1 MSETF
6 IEKNVPYAEEA
17 EAGIISAIFK
27 DREVIQDVV
36 QMISE
41 SDFYKLENATL
52 YKAMLEL
59 DENGQSIDLVTM
71 TDKLRKENLLEKAGG
86 VLYLGQIAAAPST
99 VYNIKQYAKIVQE
112 KSTMRQL
119 IKITDRIR
127 NRCYEDAEPIESIL
141 DDSER
146 LVLDISKGRQRNDVS
161 RVDEIVARNLEMI
174 EEASKHADDIT
185 GVPSGFIDLVL
196 DISKGRQ
203 RNDVSRVDEIVARN
217 LEMIEEASKHA
228 DDITG
233 VPSGF
238 IDLDHMTNGWQ
249 KSDLIILAAR
259 PAMGKTALCLNMAAN
274 AAVDYNQPVAIFSL
288 EMSKEQLVQRMLAAA
303 ARIDQK
309 RLRTGQLNAD
319 EWGAF
324 LQKIGPLSSAP
335 IYIDDTPAITIR
347 ELRAKARRLQS
358 REGNLGM
365 ILLDYL
371 QLMGGSGN
379 SENRQQEVSEISRS
393 LKALARELQVPI
405 IALSQLSRTVEQ
417 TKDKK
422 PQLSHLR
429 ESGSLEQDA
438 DIVLFIH
445 REEYYNENTDR
456 RGIADIIIA
465 KHRNGPTGT
474 VELAFQNELTRFDN
488 LVRDGSYP
496 Y

>member
-1 MSETF
+1 MSETYM
-6 IEKNVPYAEEA
+6 EQSVPFAEEA
-17 EAGIISAIFK
+17 EAGIISAMFK
-27 DREVIQDVV
+27 DREVIQDIV
-36 QMISE
+36 QLVRDT
-41 SDFYKLENATL
+41 DFYKPENAIL
-52 YKAMLEL
+52 FKAILEI
-59 DENGQSIDLVTM
+59 DESGQSVDLVTM
-71 TDKLRKENLLEKAGG
+71 TNKLRKENLLEKAGG
-86 VLYLGQIAAAPST
+86 VFYLGQIAAAPST
-99 VYNIKQYAKIVQE
+99 VYNVKQYAKIVQE

-119 IKITDRIR
+119 IRISEGIR
-127 NRCYEDAEPIESIL
+127 NRCFDDAEPVERIL
-141 DDSER
+141 DDAER
-146 LVLDISKGRQRNDVS
+146 LVLDISKQRQRNDVT
-161 RVDEIVARNLEMI
+161 RVDEIVPTNLEKI
-174 EEASKHADDIT
+174 EEAARQEDEIT
-185 GVPSGFIDLVL
+185 GI
-196 DISKGRQ
+196 
-203 RNDVSRVDEIVARN
+203 
-217 LEMIEEASKHA
+217 
-228 DDITG
+228 
-233 VPSGF
+233 PSGF

-249 KSDLIILAAR
+249 RSDMIILAAR

-274 AAVDYNQPVAIFSL
+274 AAIDYHYPVAIFSL
-288 EMSKEQLVQRMLAAA
+288 EMSKEQLVMRMLAAA

-324 LQKIGPLSSAP
+324 MQKIGPLTSAP

-358 REGNLGM
+358 REGYLGL
-365 ILLDYL
+365 ILVDYL

-393 LKALARELQVPI
+393 LKALARELNVPI

-417 TKDKK
+417 TKDKR

-445 REEYYNENTDR
+445 REEYYNEDTDR
-456 RGIADIIIA
+456 RGIADVIIA

-488 LVRDGSYP
+488 LVHDGGYG

>member
-1 MSETF
+1 MSENYM
-6 IEKNVPYAEEA
+6 EQSVPFAEEA
-17 EAGIISAIFK
+17 EAGIISAMFK
-27 DREVIQDVV
+27 DREVIQDIV
-36 QMISE
+36 QLVRDT
-41 SDFYKLENATL
+41 DFYKPENAIL
-52 YKAMLEL
+52 FKAILEI
-59 DENGQSIDLVTM
+59 DESGQSVDLVTM
-71 TDKLRKENLLEKAGG
+71 TNKLRKENLLEKAGG
-86 VLYLGQIAAAPST
+86 VFYLGQIAAAPST
-99 VYNIKQYAKIVQE
+99 VYNVKQYAKIVQE

-119 IKITDRIR
+119 IRISDGIR
-127 NRCYEDAEPIESIL
+127 NRCFDDAEPVESIL
-141 DDSER
+141 DDAER
-146 LVLDISKGRQRNDVS
+146 LVLDISKQRQRNDVT
-161 RVDEIVARNLEMI
+161 RVDEIVPTNLEKI
-174 EEASKHADDIT
+174 EEAAKEEDEIT
-185 GVPSGFIDLVL
+185 GI
-196 DISKGRQ
+196 
-203 RNDVSRVDEIVARN
+203 
-217 LEMIEEASKHA
+217 
-228 DDITG
+228 
-233 VPSGF
+233 PSGF

-249 KSDLIILAAR
+249 RSDLIILAAR

-274 AAVDYNQPVAIFSL
+274 AAIDYHYPVAIFSL
-288 EMSKEQLVQRMLAAA
+288 EMSKEQLVMRMLAAA

-309 RLRTGQLNAD
+309 RLRTGQLNPD

-324 LQKIGPLSSAP
+324 LQKIGPLTSAP

-358 REGNLGM
+358 REGDLGL
-365 ILLDYL
+365 ILVDYL

-393 LKALARELQVPI
+393 LKALARELNVPI

-417 TKDKK
+417 TKDKR

-445 REEYYNENTDR
+445 REEYYNEDTDR
-456 RGIADIIIA
+456 RGIADVIIA

-488 LVRDGSYP
+488 LIHEGEYG

>member
-1 MSETF
+1 MSENF
-6 IEKNVPYAEEA
+6 MEQSMPFAEEA
-17 EAGIISAIFK
+17 EAGIISAMFK
-27 DREVIQDVV
+27 DREVIQDIV
-36 QMISE
+36 QLVRDT
-41 SDFYKLENATL
+41 DFYKPENAIL
-52 YKAMLEL
+52 VKAILEI
-59 DENGQSIDLVTM
+59 DESGQSVDLVTM
-71 TDKLRKENLLEKAGG
+71 TNKLRKENLLEKAGG
-86 VLYLGQIAAAPST
+86 VFYLGQIAAAPST
-99 VYNIKQYAKIVQE
+99 VYNVKQYAKIVQE

-119 IKITDRIR
+119 IRISDGIR
-127 NRCYEDAEPIESIL
+127 NRCFDDAEPVESIL
-141 DDSER
+141 DDAER
-146 LVLDISKGRQRNDVS
+146 LVLDISKQRQRNDVT
-161 RVDEIVARNLEMI
+161 RVDEIVPTNLEKI
-174 EEASKHADDIT
+174 EEAAKQEDEIT
-185 GVPSGFIDLVL
+185 GI
-196 DISKGRQ
+196 
-203 RNDVSRVDEIVARN
+203 
-217 LEMIEEASKHA
+217 
-228 DDITG
+228 
-233 VPSGF
+233 PSGF

-249 KSDLIILAAR
+249 RSDLIILAAR

-274 AAVDYNQPVAIFSL
+274 AAIDYHYPVAIFSL
-288 EMSKEQLVQRMLAAA
+288 EMSKEQLVMRMLAAA

-309 RLRTGQLNAD
+309 RLRTGQLNPD

-324 LQKIGPLSSAP
+324 LQKIGPLTSAP

-358 REGNLGM
+358 REGDLGL
-365 ILLDYL
+365 ILVDYL

-393 LKALARELQVPI
+393 LKALARELNVPI

-417 TKDKK
+417 TKDKR

-445 REEYYNENTDR
+445 REEYYNEDTDR
-456 RGIADIIIA
+456 RGIADVIIA

-488 LVRDGSYP
+488 LIHEGEYG

>member
-1 MSETF
+1 MSENF
-6 IEKNVPYAEEA
+6 MEQSVPFAEEA
-17 EAGIISAIFK
+17 EAGIISAMFK
-27 DREVIQDVV
+27 DREVIQDIV
-36 QMISE
+36 QLVRDT
-41 SDFYKLENATL
+41 DFYKPENAIL
-52 YKAMLEL
+52 FKAILEI
-59 DENGQSIDLVTM
+59 DESGQSVDLVTM
-71 TDKLRKENLLEKAGG
+71 TNKLRKENLLEIAGG
-86 VLYLGQIAAAPST
+86 VFYLGQIAAAPST
-99 VYNIKQYAKIVQE
+99 VYNVKQYAKIVQE

-119 IKITDRIR
+119 IRISDGIR
-127 NRCYEDAEPIESIL
+127 NRCFDDAEPVESIL
-141 DDSER
+141 DDAER
-146 LVLDISKGRQRNDVS
+146 LVLDISKQRQRNDVT
-161 RVDEIVARNLEMI
+161 RVDEIVPTNLEKI
-174 EEASKHADDIT
+174 EEAAKQEDEIT
-185 GVPSGFIDLVL
+185 GI
-196 DISKGRQ
+196 
-203 RNDVSRVDEIVARN
+203 
-217 LEMIEEASKHA
+217 
-228 DDITG
+228 
-233 VPSGF
+233 PSGF

-249 KSDLIILAAR
+249 RSDLIILAAR

-274 AAVDYNQPVAIFSL
+274 AAIDYHYPVAIFSL
-288 EMSKEQLVQRMLAAA
+288 EMSKEQLVMRMLAAA

-309 RLRTGQLNAD
+309 RLRTGQLNPD

-324 LQKIGPLSSAP
+324 LQKIGPLTSAP

-358 REGNLGM
+358 REGDLGL
-365 ILLDYL
+365 ILVDYL

-393 LKALARELQVPI
+393 LKALARELNVPI

-417 TKDKK
+417 TKDKR

-445 REEYYNENTDR
+445 REEYYNEDTDR
-456 RGIADIIIA
+456 RGIADVIIA

-488 LVRDGSYP
+488 LIHEGEYG

>member
-1 MSETF
+1 MSENYM
-6 IEKNVPYAEEA
+6 EQSVPFAEEA
-17 EAGIISAIFK
+17 EAGIISAMFK
-27 DREVIQDVV
+27 DREVIQDIV
-36 QMISE
+36 QLVRDT
-41 SDFYKLENATL
+41 DFYKPENAIL
-52 YKAMLEL
+52 FKALLEI
-59 DENGQSIDLVTM
+59 DESGQSVDLVTM
-71 TDKLRKENLLEKAGG
+71 TNKLRKENLLEKAGG
-86 VLYLGQIAAAPST
+86 VFYLGQIAAAPST
-99 VYNIKQYAKIVQE
+99 VYNVKQYAKIVQE

-119 IKITDRIR
+119 IRISDGIR
-127 NRCYEDAEPIESIL
+127 NRCFDDAEPVESIL
-141 DDSER
+141 DDAER
-146 LVLDISKGRQRNDVS
+146 LVLDISKQRQRNDVT
-161 RVDEIVARNLEMI
+161 RVDEIVPTNLEKI
-174 EEASKHADDIT
+174 EEAAKQEDEIT
-185 GVPSGFIDLVL
+185 GI
-196 DISKGRQ
+196 
-203 RNDVSRVDEIVARN
+203 
-217 LEMIEEASKHA
+217 
-228 DDITG
+228 
-233 VPSGF
+233 PSGF

-249 KSDLIILAAR
+249 RSDLIILAAR

-274 AAVDYNQPVAIFSL
+274 AAIDYHYPVAIFSL
-288 EMSKEQLVQRMLAAA
+288 EMSKEQLVMRMLAAA

-309 RLRTGQLNAD
+309 RLRTGQLNPD

-324 LQKIGPLSSAP
+324 LQKIGPLTSAP

-358 REGNLGM
+358 REGDLGL
-365 ILLDYL
+365 ILVDYL

-393 LKALARELQVPI
+393 LKALARELNVPI

-417 TKDKK
+417 TKDKR

-445 REEYYNENTDR
+445 REEYYNEDTDR
-456 RGIADIIIA
+456 RGIADVIIA

-488 LVRDGSYP
+488 LIHEGEYG

>member
-1 MSETF
+1 MSENF
-6 IEKNVPYAEEA
+6 MEQSVPFAEEA
-17 EAGIISAIFK
+17 EAGIISAMFK
-27 DREVIQDVV
+27 DREVIQDIV
-36 QMISE
+36 QLVRDT
-41 SDFYKLENATL
+41 DFYKPENAIL
-52 YKAMLEL
+52 FKAILEI
-59 DENGQSIDLVTM
+59 DESGQSVDLVTM
-71 TDKLRKENLLEKAGG
+71 TNKLRKENLLEKAGG
-86 VLYLGQIAAAPST
+86 VFYLGQIAAAPST
-99 VYNIKQYAKIVQE
+99 VYNVKQYAKIVQE

-119 IKITDRIR
+119 IRISDGIR
-127 NRCYEDAEPIESIL
+127 NRCFDDAEPVESIL
-141 DDSER
+141 DDAER
-146 LVLDISKGRQRNDVS
+146 LVLDISKQRQRNDVT
-161 RVDEIVARNLEMI
+161 RVDEIVPTNLEKI
-174 EEASKHADDIT
+174 EEAAKQEDEIT
-185 GVPSGFIDLVL
+185 GI
-196 DISKGRQ
+196 
-203 RNDVSRVDEIVARN
+203 
-217 LEMIEEASKHA
+217 
-228 DDITG
+228 
-233 VPSGF
+233 PSGF

-249 KSDLIILAAR
+249 RSDLIILAAR

-274 AAVDYNQPVAIFSL
+274 AAIDYHYPVAIFSL
-288 EMSKEQLVQRMLAAA
+288 EMSKEQLVMHMLAAA

-309 RLRTGQLNAD
+309 RLRTGQLNPD

-324 LQKIGPLSSAP
+324 LQKIGPLTSAP

-358 REGNLGM
+358 REGDLGL
-365 ILLDYL
+365 ILVDYL

-393 LKALARELQVPI
+393 LKALARELNVPI

-417 TKDKK
+417 TKDKR

-445 REEYYNENTDR
+445 REEYYNEDTDR
-456 RGIADIIIA
+456 RGIADVIIA

-488 LVRDGSYP
+488 LIHEGEYG

>member
-1 MSETF
+1 MSENYM
-6 IEKNVPYAEEA
+6 EQSVPFAEEA
-17 EAGIISAIFK
+17 EAGIISAMFK
-27 DREVIQDVV
+27 DREVIQDIV
-36 QMISE
+36 QLVRDT
-41 SDFYKLENATL
+41 DFYKPENAIL
-52 YKAMLEL
+52 FKAILEI
-59 DENGQSIDLVTM
+59 DESGQSVDLVTM
-71 TDKLRKENLLEKAGG
+71 TNKLRKENLLEKAGG
-86 VLYLGQIAAAPST
+86 VFYLGQIAAAPST
-99 VYNIKQYAKIVQE
+99 VYNVKQYAKIVQE

-119 IKITDRIR
+119 IRISDGIR
-127 NRCYEDAEPIESIL
+127 NRCFDDAEPVESIL
-141 DDSER
+141 DDAER
-146 LVLDISKGRQRNDVS
+146 LVLDISKQRQRNDVT
-161 RVDEIVARNLEMI
+161 RVDEIVPTNLEKI
-174 EEASKHADDIT
+174 EEAAKQEDEIT
-185 GVPSGFIDLVL
+185 GI
-196 DISKGRQ
+196 
-203 RNDVSRVDEIVARN
+203 
-217 LEMIEEASKHA
+217 
-228 DDITG
+228 
-233 VPSGF
+233 PSGF

-249 KSDLIILAAR
+249 RSDLIILAAR

-274 AAVDYNQPVAIFSL
+274 AAIDYHYPVAIFSL
-288 EMSKEQLVQRMLAAA
+288 EMSKEQLVMRMLAAA

-309 RLRTGQLNAD
+309 RLRTGQLNPD

-324 LQKIGPLSSAP
+324 LQKIGPLTSAP

-358 REGNLGM
+358 REGDLGL
-365 ILLDYL
+365 ILVDYL

-393 LKALARELQVPI
+393 LKALARELNVPI

-417 TKDKK
+417 TKDKR

-445 REEYYNENTDR
+445 REEYYNEDTDR
-456 RGIADIIIA
+456 RGIADVIIA

-488 LVRDGSYP
+488 LIQEGEYG

>member
-1 MSETF
+1 MSENYM
-6 IEKNVPYAEEA
+6 EQSVPFAEEA
-17 EAGIISAIFK
+17 EAGIISAMFK
-27 DREVIQDVV
+27 DREVIQDIV
-36 QMISE
+36 QLVRDT
-41 SDFYKLENATL
+41 DFYKPENAIL
-52 YKAMLEL
+52 FKAILEI
-59 DENGQSIDLVTM
+59 DESGQSVDLVTM
-71 TDKLRKENLLEKAGG
+71 TNKLRKENLLEKAGG
-86 VLYLGQIAAAPST
+86 VFYLGQIAAAPST
-99 VYNIKQYAKIVQE
+99 VYNVKQYAKIVQE

-119 IKITDRIR
+119 IRISDGIR
-127 NRCYEDAEPIESIL
+127 NRCFDDAEPVESIL
-141 DDSER
+141 DDAER
-146 LVLDISKGRQRNDVS
+146 LVLDISKQRQRNDVT
-161 RVDEIVARNLEMI
+161 RVDEIVPTNLEKI
-174 EEASKHADDIT
+174 EEAAKQEDEIT
-185 GVPSGFIDLVL
+185 GI
-196 DISKGRQ
+196 
-203 RNDVSRVDEIVARN
+203 
-217 LEMIEEASKHA
+217 
-228 DDITG
+228 
-233 VPSGF
+233 PSGF

-249 KSDLIILAAR
+249 RSDLIILAAR

-274 AAVDYNQPVAIFSL
+274 AAIDYHYPVAIFSL
-288 EMSKEQLVQRMLAAA
+288 EMSKEQLVMRMLAAA

-309 RLRTGQLNAD
+309 RLRTGQLNPD

-324 LQKIGPLSSAP
+324 LQKIGPLTSAP

-358 REGNLGM
+358 REGDLGL
-365 ILLDYL
+365 ILVDYL

-393 LKALARELQVPI
+393 LKALARELNVPI

-417 TKDKK
+417 TKDKR

-445 REEYYNENTDR
+445 REEYYNEDTDR
-456 RGIADIIIA
+456 RGIADVIIA

-488 LVRDGSYP
+488 LIHGGEYG

>member
-1 MSETF
+1 MSENYM
-6 IEKNVPYAEEA
+6 EQSVPFAEEA
-17 EAGIISAIFK
+17 EAGIISAMFK
-27 DREVIQDVV
+27 DREVIQDIV
-36 QMISE
+36 QLVRDT
-41 SDFYKLENATL
+41 DFYKPENAIL
-52 YKAMLEL
+52 FKAILEI
-59 DENGQSIDLVTM
+59 DESGQSVDLVTM
-71 TDKLRKENLLEKAGG
+71 TNKLRKENLLEKAGG
-86 VLYLGQIAAAPST
+86 VFYLGQIAAAPST
-99 VYNIKQYAKIVQE
+99 VYNVKQYAKIVQE

-119 IKITDRIR
+119 IRISDGIR
-127 NRCYEDAEPIESIL
+127 NRCFDDAEPVESIL
-141 DDSER
+141 DDAER
-146 LVLDISKGRQRNDVS
+146 LVLDISKQRQRNDVT
-161 RVDEIVARNLEMI
+161 RVDEIVPTNLEKI
-174 EEASKHADDIT
+174 EEAAKQEDEIT
-185 GVPSGFIDLVL
+185 GI
-196 DISKGRQ
+196 
-203 RNDVSRVDEIVARN
+203 
-217 LEMIEEASKHA
+217 
-228 DDITG
+228 
-233 VPSGF
+233 PSGF

-249 KSDLIILAAR
+249 RSDLIILAAR

-274 AAVDYNQPVAIFSL
+274 AAIDYHYPVAIFSL
-288 EMSKEQLVQRMLAAA
+288 EMSKEQLVMRMLAAA

-309 RLRTGQLNAD
+309 RLRTGQLNPD

-324 LQKIGPLSSAP
+324 MQKIGPLTSAP

-358 REGNLGM
+358 REGDLGL
-365 ILLDYL
+365 ILVDYL

-393 LKALARELQVPI
+393 LKALARELNVPI

-417 TKDKK
+417 TKDKR

-445 REEYYNENTDR
+445 REEYYNEDTDR
-456 RGIADIIIA
+456 RGIADVIIA

-488 LVRDGSYP
+488 LIREGGYG

>member
-1 MSETF
+1 MSENYM
-6 IEKNVPYAEEA
+6 EQSVPFAEEA
-17 EAGIISAIFK
+17 EAGIISAMFK
-27 DREVIQDVV
+27 DREVIQDIV
-36 QMISE
+36 QLVRDT
-41 SDFYKLENATL
+41 DFYKPENAIL
-52 YKAMLEL
+52 FKVILEI
-59 DENGQSIDLVTM
+59 DESGQSVDLVTM
-71 TDKLRKENLLEKAGG
+71 TNKLRKENLLEKAGG
-86 VLYLGQIAAAPST
+86 VFYLGQIAAAPST
-99 VYNIKQYAKIVQE
+99 VYNVKQYAKIVQE

-119 IKITDRIR
+119 IRISDSIR
-127 NRCYEDAEPIESIL
+127 NRCFDDAEPVESIL
-141 DDSER
+141 DDAER
-146 LVLDISKGRQRNDVS
+146 LVLDISKQRQRNDVT
-161 RVDEIVARNLEMI
+161 RVDEIVPTNLEKI
-174 EEASKHADDIT
+174 EEAAKQEDEIT
-185 GVPSGFIDLVL
+185 GI
-196 DISKGRQ
+196 
-203 RNDVSRVDEIVARN
+203 
-217 LEMIEEASKHA
+217 
-228 DDITG
+228 
-233 VPSGF
+233 PSGF

-249 KSDLIILAAR
+249 RSDLIILAAR

-274 AAVDYNQPVAIFSL
+274 AAIDYHYPVAIFSL
-288 EMSKEQLVQRMLAAA
+288 EMSKEQLVMRMLAAA

-309 RLRTGQLNAD
+309 RLRTGQLNPD

-324 LQKIGPLSSAP
+324 LQKIGPLTSAP

-358 REGNLGM
+358 REGDLGL
-365 ILLDYL
+365 ILVDYL

-393 LKALARELQVPI
+393 LKALARELNVPI

-417 TKDKK
+417 TKDKR

-445 REEYYNENTDR
+445 REEYYNEDTDR
-456 RGIADIIIA
+456 RGIADVIIA

-488 LVRDGSYP
+488 LIHEGEYG

>member
-1 MSETF
+1 MSENYM
-6 IEKNVPYAEEA
+6 EQSVPFAEEA
-17 EAGIISAIFK
+17 EAGIISAMFK
-27 DREVIQDVV
+27 DREVIQDIV
-36 QMISE
+36 QLVRDT
-41 SDFYKLENATL
+41 DFYKPENAIL
-52 YKAMLEL
+52 FKAILEI
-59 DENGQSIDLVTM
+59 DESGQSVDLVTM
-71 TDKLRKENLLEKAGG
+71 TNKLRKENLLEKAGG
-86 VLYLGQIAAAPST
+86 VFYLGQIAAAPST
-99 VYNIKQYAKIVQE
+99 VYNVKQYAKIVQE

-119 IKITDRIR
+119 IRISDGIR
-127 NRCYEDAEPIESIL
+127 NRCFDDGEPVESIL
-141 DDSER
+141 DDAER
-146 LVLDISKGRQRNDVS
+146 LVLDISKQRQRNDVT
-161 RVDEIVARNLEMI
+161 RVDEIVPTNLEKI
-174 EEASKHADDIT
+174 EEAAKQEDEIT
-185 GVPSGFIDLVL
+185 GI
-196 DISKGRQ
+196 
-203 RNDVSRVDEIVARN
+203 
-217 LEMIEEASKHA
+217 
-228 DDITG
+228 
-233 VPSGF
+233 PSGF

-249 KSDLIILAAR
+249 RSDLIILAAR

-274 AAVDYNQPVAIFSL
+274 AAIDYHYPVAIFSL
-288 EMSKEQLVQRMLAAA
+288 EMSKEQLVMRMLAAA

-309 RLRTGQLNAD
+309 RLRTGQLNPD

-324 LQKIGPLSSAP
+324 LQKIGPLTSAP

-358 REGNLGM
+358 REGDLGL
-365 ILLDYL
+365 ILVDYL

-393 LKALARELQVPI
+393 LKALARELNVPI

-417 TKDKK
+417 TKDKR

-445 REEYYNENTDR
+445 REEYYNEDTDR
-456 RGIADIIIA
+456 RGIADVIIA

-488 LVRDGSYP
+488 LIHEGEYG

>member
-1 MSETF
+1 MSENYMEQSAPF
-6 IEKNVPYAEEA
+6 AEEA
-17 EAGIISAIFK
+17 EAGIISAMFK
-27 DREVIQDVV
+27 DREVIQDIV
-36 QMISE
+36 QLVRDT
-41 SDFYKLENATL
+41 DFYKPENAIL
-52 YKAMLEL
+52 FKAILEI
-59 DENGQSIDLVTM
+59 DESGQSVDLVTM
-71 TDKLRKENLLEKAGG
+71 TNKLRKENLLEKAGG
-86 VLYLGQIAAAPST
+86 VFYLGQIAAAPST
-99 VYNIKQYAKIVQE
+99 VYNVKQYAKIVQE

-119 IKITDRIR
+119 IRISDGIR
-127 NRCYEDAEPIESIL
+127 NRCFDDAEPVESIL
-141 DDSER
+141 DDAER
-146 LVLDISKGRQRNDVS
+146 LVLDISKQRQRNDVT
-161 RVDEIVARNLEMI
+161 RVDEIVPTNLEKI
-174 EEASKHADDIT
+174 EEAAKQEDEIT
-185 GVPSGFIDLVL
+185 GI
-196 DISKGRQ
+196 
-203 RNDVSRVDEIVARN
+203 
-217 LEMIEEASKHA
+217 
-228 DDITG
+228 
-233 VPSGF
+233 PSGF

-249 KSDLIILAAR
+249 RSDLIILAAR

-274 AAVDYNQPVAIFSL
+274 AAIDYHYPVAIFSL
-288 EMSKEQLVQRMLAAA
+288 EMSKEQLVMRMLAAA

-309 RLRTGQLNAD
+309 RLRTGQLNPD

-324 LQKIGPLSSAP
+324 LQKIGPLTSAP

-358 REGNLGM
+358 REGDLGL
-365 ILLDYL
+365 ILVDYL

-393 LKALARELQVPI
+393 LKALARELNVPI

-417 TKDKK
+417 TKDKR

-445 REEYYNENTDR
+445 REEYYNEDTDR
-456 RGIADIIIA
+456 RGIADVIIA

-488 LVRDGSYP
+488 LIHEGEYG

>member
-1 MSETF
+1 MSENF
-6 IEKNVPYAEEA
+6 MEQSVPFAEEA
-17 EAGIISAIFK
+17 EAGIISAMFK
-27 DREVIQDVV
+27 DREVIQDIV
-36 QMISE
+36 QLVRDT
-41 SDFYKLENATL
+41 DFYKPENAIL
-52 YKAMLEL
+52 FKAILEI
-59 DENGQSIDLVTM
+59 DESGQSVDLVTM
-71 TDKLRKENLLEKAGG
+71 TNKLRKENLLEKAGG
-86 VLYLGQIAAAPST
+86 VFYLGQIAAAPST
-99 VYNIKQYAKIVQE
+99 VYNVKQYAKIVQE

-119 IKITDRIR
+119 IRISDGIR
-127 NRCYEDAEPIESIL
+127 NRCFDDAEPVESIL
-141 DDSER
+141 DDAER
-146 LVLDISKGRQRNDVS
+146 LVLDISKQRQRNDVT
-161 RVDEIVARNLEMI
+161 RVDEIVPTNLERI
-174 EEASKHADDIT
+174 EEAAKQEDEIT
-185 GVPSGFIDLVL
+185 GI
-196 DISKGRQ
+196 
-203 RNDVSRVDEIVARN
+203 
-217 LEMIEEASKHA
+217 
-228 DDITG
+228 
-233 VPSGF
+233 PSGF

-249 KSDLIILAAR
+249 RSDLIILAAR

-274 AAVDYNQPVAIFSL
+274 AAIDYHYPVAIFSL
-288 EMSKEQLVQRMLAAA
+288 EMSKEQLVMRMLAAA

-309 RLRTGQLNAD
+309 RLRTGQLNPD

-324 LQKIGPLSSAP
+324 LQKIGPLTSAP

-358 REGNLGM
+358 REGDLGL
-365 ILLDYL
+365 ILVDYL

-393 LKALARELQVPI
+393 LKALARELNVPI

-417 TKDKK
+417 TKDKR

-445 REEYYNENTDR
+445 REEYYNEDTDR
-456 RGIADIIIA
+456 RGIADVIIA

-488 LVRDGSYP
+488 LIHEGEYG

>member
-1 MSETF
+1 MSENF
-6 IEKNVPYAEEA
+6 MEQSVPFAEEA
-17 EAGIISAIFK
+17 EAGIISAMFK
-27 DREVIQDVV
+27 DREVIQDIV
-36 QMISE
+36 QLVRDT
-41 SDFYKLENATL
+41 DFYKPENAIL
-52 YKAMLEL
+52 FKAILEI
-59 DENGQSIDLVTM
+59 DESGQSVDLVTM
-71 TDKLRKENLLEKAGG
+71 TNKLRKENLLEKAGG
-86 VLYLGQIAAAPST
+86 VFYLGQIAAAPST
-99 VYNIKQYAKIVQE
+99 VYNVKQYAKIVQE

-119 IKITDRIR
+119 IRISDGIR
-127 NRCYEDAEPIESIL
+127 NRCFDDAEPVESIL
-141 DDSER
+141 DDAER
-146 LVLDISKGRQRNDVS
+146 LVLDISKQRQRYDVT
-161 RVDEIVARNLEMI
+161 RVDEIVPTNLEKI
-174 EEASKHADDIT
+174 EEAAKQEDEIT
-185 GVPSGFIDLVL
+185 GI
-196 DISKGRQ
+196 
-203 RNDVSRVDEIVARN
+203 
-217 LEMIEEASKHA
+217 
-228 DDITG
+228 
-233 VPSGF
+233 PSGF

-249 KSDLIILAAR
+249 RSDLIILAAR

-274 AAVDYNQPVAIFSL
+274 AAIDYHYPVAIFSL
-288 EMSKEQLVQRMLAAA
+288 EMSKEQLVMRMLAAA

-309 RLRTGQLNAD
+309 RLRTGQLNPD

-324 LQKIGPLSSAP
+324 LQKIGPLTSAP

-358 REGNLGM
+358 REGDLGL
-365 ILLDYL
+365 ILVDYL

-393 LKALARELQVPI
+393 LKALARELNVPI

-417 TKDKK
+417 TKDKR

-445 REEYYNENTDR
+445 REEYYNEDTDR
-456 RGIADIIIA
+456 RGIADVIIA

-488 LVRDGSYP
+488 LIHEGEYG

>member
-1 MSETF
+1 MSENF
-6 IEKNVPYAEEA
+6 MEQSVPYAEEA
-17 EAGIISAIFK
+17 EAGIIAAMFK
-27 DREVIQDVV
+27 DREVLQDVV
-36 QMISE
+36 QLVRD
-41 SDFYKLENATL
+41 SDFYKPENAIIF
-52 YKAMLEL
+52 KAILEL
-59 DENGQSIDLVTM
+59 DESGQSVDLVTM
-71 TDKLRKENLLEKAGG
+71 TNKLRKENLLEKAGG
-86 VLYLGQIAAAPST
+86 VFYLGQIAAAPSST
-99 VYNIKQYAKIVQE
+99 YNVKQYAKIVQE

-119 IKITDRIR
+119 IKISDRIR
-127 NRCYEDAEPIESIL
+127 NRCYEDAEPVETIL
-141 DDSER
+141 DDAER
-146 LVLDISKGRQRNDVS
+146 LVLDISKQRQRNDVT
-161 RVDEIVARNLEMI
+161 RVDEIVSTNLEQI
-174 EEASKHADDIT
+174 EEASK
-185 GVPSGFIDLVL
+185 
-196 DISKGRQ
+196 Q
-203 RNDVSRVDEIVARN
+203 VDEI
-217 LEMIEEASKHA
+217 
-228 DDITG
+228 TG
-233 VPSGF
+233 IPSGF

-249 KSDLIILAAR
+249 RSDLIILAAR

-274 AAVDYNQPVAIFSL
+274 TAVDYHYPVAVFSL
-288 EMSKEQLVQRMLAAA
+288 EMSKEQLVMRMLAAA

-358 REGNLGM
+358 REGDLGL
-365 ILLDYL
+365 ILVDYL
-371 QLMGGSGN
+371 QLMGGSGH

-393 LKALARELQVPI
+393 LKALARELNVPI

-417 TKDKK
+417 TKDKR

-445 REEYYNENTDR
+445 REEYYNEDTDR
-456 RGIADIIIA
+456 RGIADLIIA

-488 LVRDGSYP
+488 LIHDAGYG

>member
-1 MSETF
+1 MSENYM
-6 IEKNVPYAEEA
+6 EQSVPFAEEA
-17 EAGIISAIFK
+17 EAGIISAMFK
-27 DREVIQDVV
+27 DREVIQDIV
-36 QMISE
+36 QLVRDT
-41 SDFYKLENATL
+41 DFYKPENAIL
-52 YKAMLEL
+52 FKAILEI
-59 DENGQSIDLVTM
+59 DESGQSVDLVTM
-71 TDKLRKENLLEKAGG
+71 TNKLRKENLLEKAGG
-86 VLYLGQIAAAPST
+86 VFYLGQIAAAPST
-99 VYNIKQYAKIVQE
+99 VYNVKQYAKIVQE

-119 IKITDRIR
+119 IRISDGIR
-127 NRCYEDAEPIESIL
+127 NRCIDDAEPVESIL
-141 DDSER
+141 DDAER
-146 LVLDISKGRQRNDVS
+146 LVLDISKQRQRNDVT
-161 RVDEIVARNLEMI
+161 RVDEIVPTNLEKI
-174 EEASKHADDIT
+174 EEAAKQEDEIT
-185 GVPSGFIDLVL
+185 GI
-196 DISKGRQ
+196 
-203 RNDVSRVDEIVARN
+203 
-217 LEMIEEASKHA
+217 
-228 DDITG
+228 
-233 VPSGF
+233 PSGF

-249 KSDLIILAAR
+249 RSDLIILAAR

-274 AAVDYNQPVAIFSL
+274 AAIDYHYPVAIFSL
-288 EMSKEQLVQRMLAAA
+288 EMSKEQLVMRMLAAA

-309 RLRTGQLNAD
+309 RLRTGQLNPD

-324 LQKIGPLSSAP
+324 LQKIGPLTSAP

-358 REGNLGM
+358 REGDLGL
-365 ILLDYL
+365 ILVDYL

-393 LKALARELQVPI
+393 LKALARELNVPI

-417 TKDKK
+417 TKDKR

-445 REEYYNENTDR
+445 REEYYNEDTDR
-456 RGIADIIIA
+456 RGIADVIIA

-488 LVRDGSYP
+488 LIHEGEYG

>member
-1 MSETF
+1 MSENYM
-6 IEKNVPYAEEA
+6 EQAVPFAEEA
-17 EAGIISAIFK
+17 EAGIISAMFK
-27 DREVIQDVV
+27 DREVIQDIV
-36 QMISE
+36 QLVRDT
-41 SDFYKLENATL
+41 DFYKPENAIL
-52 YKAMLEL
+52 FKAILEI
-59 DENGQSIDLVTM
+59 DESGQSVDLVTM
-71 TDKLRKENLLEKAGG
+71 TNKLRKENLLEKAGG
-86 VLYLGQIAAAPST
+86 VFYLGQIAAAPST
-99 VYNIKQYAKIVQE
+99 VYNVKQYAKIVQE

-119 IKITDRIR
+119 IRISDGIR
-127 NRCYEDAEPIESIL
+127 NRCFDDAEPVESIL
-141 DDSER
+141 DDAER
-146 LVLDISKGRQRNDVS
+146 LVLDISKQRQRNDVT
-161 RVDEIVARNLEMI
+161 RVDEIVPTNLEKI
-174 EEASKHADDIT
+174 EEAAKQEDEIT
-185 GVPSGFIDLVL
+185 GI
-196 DISKGRQ
+196 
-203 RNDVSRVDEIVARN
+203 
-217 LEMIEEASKHA
+217 
-228 DDITG
+228 
-233 VPSGF
+233 PSGF

-249 KSDLIILAAR
+249 RSDLIILAAR

-274 AAVDYNQPVAIFSL
+274 AAIDYHYPVAIFSL
-288 EMSKEQLVQRMLAAA
+288 EMSKEQLVMRMLAAA

-309 RLRTGQLNAD
+309 RLRTGQLNPD

-324 LQKIGPLSSAP
+324 LQKIGPLTSAP

-358 REGNLGM
+358 REGDLGL
-365 ILLDYL
+365 ILVDYL

-393 LKALARELQVPI
+393 LKALARELNVPI

-417 TKDKK
+417 TKDKR

-445 REEYYNENTDR
+445 REEYYNEDTDR
-456 RGIADIIIA
+456 RGIADVIIA

-488 LVRDGSYP
+488 LIHEGEYG

>member
-1 MSETF
+1 MSENF
-6 IEKNVPYAEEA
+6 MEQSVPFAEEA
-17 EAGIISAIFK
+17 EAGIISAMFK
-27 DREVIQDVV
+27 DREVIQDIV
-36 QMISE
+36 QLVRDT
-41 SDFYKLENATL
+41 DFYKPENAIL
-52 YKAMLEL
+52 FKAILEI
-59 DENGQSIDLVTM
+59 DESGQSVDLVTM
-71 TDKLRKENLLEKAGG
+71 TNKLRKENLLEKAGG
-86 VLYLGQIAAAPST
+86 VFYLGQIAAAPST
-99 VYNIKQYAKIVQE
+99 VYNVKQYAKIVQE

-119 IKITDRIR
+119 IRISDGIR
-127 NRCYEDAEPIESIL
+127 NRCFDDAEPVESIL
-141 DDSER
+141 DDAER
-146 LVLDISKGRQRNDVS
+146 LVLDISKQRQRNDVT
-161 RVDEIVARNLEMI
+161 RVDEIVPTNLEKI
-174 EEASKHADDIT
+174 EEAAKQEDEIT
-185 GVPSGFIDLVL
+185 GI
-196 DISKGRQ
+196 
-203 RNDVSRVDEIVARN
+203 
-217 LEMIEEASKHA
+217 
-228 DDITG
+228 
-233 VPSGF
+233 PSGF

-249 KSDLIILAAR
+249 RSDLIILAAR

-274 AAVDYNQPVAIFSL
+274 AAIDYHYPVAIFSL
-288 EMSKEQLVQRMLAAA
+288 EMSKEQLVMRMLAAA

-309 RLRTGQLNAD
+309 RLRTGQLNPD

-324 LQKIGPLSSAP
+324 LQKIGPLTSAP

-358 REGNLGM
+358 REGDLGL
-365 ILLDYL
+365 ILVDYL

-393 LKALARELQVPI
+393 LKALARELNVPI

-417 TKDKK
+417 TKDKR

-445 REEYYNENTDR
+445 REEYYNEDTDR

-488 LVRDGSYP
+488 LIHEGEYG

>member
-1 MSETF
+1 MSENYM
-6 IEKNVPYAEEA
+6 EQPVPFAEEA
-17 EAGIISAIFK
+17 EAGIISAMFK
-27 DREVIQDVV
+27 DREVIQDIV
-36 QMISE
+36 QLVRDT
-41 SDFYKLENATL
+41 DFYKPENAIL
-52 YKAMLEL
+52 FKAILEI
-59 DENGQSIDLVTM
+59 DESGQSVDLVTI
-71 TDKLRKENLLEKAGG
+71 TNKLRKENLLEKAGG
-86 VLYLGQIAAAPST
+86 VFYLGQIAAAPST
-99 VYNIKQYAKIVQE
+99 VYNVKQYAKIVQE

-119 IKITDRIR
+119 IRISDGIR
-127 NRCYEDAEPIESIL
+127 NRCFDDAEPVESIL
-141 DDSER
+141 DDAER
-146 LVLDISKGRQRNDVS
+146 LVLDISKQRQRNDVT
-161 RVDEIVARNLEMI
+161 RVDEIVPTNLEKI
-174 EEASKHADDIT
+174 EEAAKQEDEIT
-185 GVPSGFIDLVL
+185 GI
-196 DISKGRQ
+196 
-203 RNDVSRVDEIVARN
+203 
-217 LEMIEEASKHA
+217 
-228 DDITG
+228 
-233 VPSGF
+233 PSGF

-249 KSDLIILAAR
+249 RSDLIILAAR

-274 AAVDYNQPVAIFSL
+274 AAIDYHYPVAIFSL
-288 EMSKEQLVQRMLAAA
+288 EMSKEQLVMRMLAAA

-309 RLRTGQLNAD
+309 RLRTGQLNPD

-324 LQKIGPLSSAP
+324 LQKIGPLTSAP

-358 REGNLGM
+358 REGDLGL
-365 ILLDYL
+365 ILVDYL

-393 LKALARELQVPI
+393 LKALARELNVPI

-417 TKDKK
+417 TKDKR

-445 REEYYNENTDR
+445 REEYYNEDTDR
-456 RGIADIIIA
+456 RGIADVIIA

-488 LVRDGSYP
+488 LIHEGEYG

>member
-1 MSETF
+1 MSENYM
-6 IEKNVPYAEEA
+6 EQSVPFAEEA
-17 EAGIISAIFK
+17 EAGIISAMFK
-27 DREVIQDVV
+27 DREVIQDIV
-36 QMISE
+36 QLVRDT
-41 SDFYKLENATL
+41 DFYKPENAIL
-52 YKAMLEL
+52 FKAILEI
-59 DENGQSIDLVTM
+59 DESGQSVDLVTM
-71 TDKLRKENLLEKAGG
+71 TNKLRKENLLEKAGG
-86 VLYLGQIAAAPST
+86 VFYLGQIAAAPST
-99 VYNIKQYAKIVQE
+99 VYNVKQYAKIVQE

-119 IKITDRIR
+119 IRISDGIR
-127 NRCYEDAEPIESIL
+127 NRCFDDAEPVESIL
-141 DDSER
+141 DDAER
-146 LVLDISKGRQRNDVS
+146 LVLDISKQRQRNDVT
-161 RVDEIVARNLEMI
+161 RVDEIVPTNLEKI
-174 EEASKHADDIT
+174 EEAAKQEDEIT
-185 GVPSGFIDLVL
+185 GI
-196 DISKGRQ
+196 
-203 RNDVSRVDEIVARN
+203 
-217 LEMIEEASKHA
+217 
-228 DDITG
+228 
-233 VPSGF
+233 PSGF

-249 KSDLIILAAR
+249 RSDLIILAAR

-274 AAVDYNQPVAIFSL
+274 AAIDYHYPVAIFSL
-288 EMSKEQLVQRMLAAA
+288 EMSKEQLVMRMLAAG

-309 RLRTGQLNAD
+309 RLRTGQLNPD

-324 LQKIGPLSSAP
+324 LQKIGPLTSAP

-358 REGNLGM
+358 REGDLGL
-365 ILLDYL
+365 ILVDYL

-393 LKALARELQVPI
+393 LKALARELNVPI

-417 TKDKK
+417 TKDKR

-445 REEYYNENTDR
+445 REEYYNEDTDR
-456 RGIADIIIA
+456 RGIADVIIA

-488 LVRDGSYP
+488 LIHEGEYG

>member
-1 MSETF
+1 MSENF
-6 IEKNVPYAEEA
+6 MEQSVPYAEEA
-17 EAGIISAIFK
+17 EAGIIAAMFK
-27 DREVIQDVV
+27 DREVLQDVV
-36 QMISE
+36 QLVRD
-41 SDFYKLENATL
+41 SDFYKPENAIIF
-52 YKAMLEL
+52 KAILEL
-59 DENGQSIDLVTM
+59 DESGQSVDLVTM
-71 TDKLRKENLLEKAGG
+71 TNKLRKENLLEKAGG
-86 VLYLGQIAAAPST
+86 VFYLGQIAAAPSSP
-99 VYNIKQYAKIVQE
+99 YNVKQYAKIVQE

-119 IKITDRIR
+119 IKISDRIR
-127 NRCYEDAEPIESIL
+127 NRCYEDAEPVETIL
-141 DDSER
+141 DDAER
-146 LVLDISKGRQRNDVS
+146 LVLDISKQRQRNDVT
-161 RVDEIVARNLEMI
+161 RVDEIVSTNLEQI
-174 EEASKHADDIT
+174 EEASK
-185 GVPSGFIDLVL
+185 
-196 DISKGRQ
+196 Q
-203 RNDVSRVDEIVARN
+203 VDEI
-217 LEMIEEASKHA
+217 
-228 DDITG
+228 TG
-233 VPSGF
+233 IPSGF

-249 KSDLIILAAR
+249 RSDLIILAAR

-274 AAVDYNQPVAIFSL
+274 TAVDYHYPVAVFSL
-288 EMSKEQLVQRMLAAA
+288 EMSKEQLVMRMLAAA

-358 REGNLGM
+358 REGDLGL
-365 ILLDYL
+365 ILVDYL
-371 QLMGGSGN
+371 QLMGGSGH

-393 LKALARELQVPI
+393 LKALARELNVPI

-417 TKDKK
+417 TKDKR

-445 REEYYNENTDR
+445 REEYYNEDTDR
-456 RGIADIIIA
+456 RGIADLIIA

-488 LVRDGSYP
+488 LIHDAGYG

>member
-1 MSETF
+1 MS
-6 IEKNVPYAEEA
+6 KNFMEQSVPFAEEA
-17 EAGIISAIFK
+17 EAGIISAMFK
-27 DREVIQDVV
+27 DREVIQDIV
-36 QMISE
+36 QLVRDT
-41 SDFYKLENATL
+41 DFYKPENAVL
-52 YKAMLEL
+52 FKAILEI
-59 DENGQSIDLVTM
+59 DESGQSVDLVTM
-71 TDKLRKENLLEKAGG
+71 TNKLRKENLLEKAGG
-86 VLYLGQIAAAPST
+86 VFYLGQIAAAPST
-99 VYNIKQYAKIVQE
+99 VYNVKQYAKIVQE

-119 IKITDRIR
+119 IRISDGIR
-127 NRCYEDAEPIESIL
+127 NRCFDDAEPVESIL
-141 DDSER
+141 DDAER
-146 LVLDISKGRQRNDVS
+146 LVLDISKQRQRNDVT
-161 RVDEIVARNLEMI
+161 RVDEIVPTNLEKI
-174 EEASKHADDIT
+174 EEAAKQEDEIT
-185 GVPSGFIDLVL
+185 GI
-196 DISKGRQ
+196 
-203 RNDVSRVDEIVARN
+203 
-217 LEMIEEASKHA
+217 
-228 DDITG
+228 
-233 VPSGF
+233 PSGF

-249 KSDLIILAAR
+249 RSDLIILAAR

-274 AAVDYNQPVAIFSL
+274 AAIDYHYPVAIFSL
-288 EMSKEQLVQRMLAAA
+288 EMSKEQLVMRMLAAA

-309 RLRTGQLNAD
+309 RLRTGQLNPD

-324 LQKIGPLSSAP
+324 LQKIGPLTSAP

-358 REGNLGM
+358 REGDLGL
-365 ILLDYL
+365 ILVDYL

-393 LKALARELQVPI
+393 LKALARELNVPI

-417 TKDKK
+417 TKDKR

-445 REEYYNENTDR
+445 REEYYNEDTDR
-456 RGIADIIIA
+456 RGIADVIIA

-488 LVRDGSYP
+488 LIHEGEYG

>member
-6 IEKNVPYAEEA
+6 MEQSVPFAEEA
-17 EAGIISAIFK
+17 EAGIISAMFK

-36 QMISE
+36 QLVRD
-41 SDFYKLENATL
+41 SDFYKPENAIL
-52 YKAMLEL
+52 FKAILEI
-59 DENGQSIDLVTM
+59 DESGQSVDLVTM
-71 TDKLRKENLLEKAGG
+71 TNKLRKENLLEKAGG
-86 VLYLGQIAAAPST
+86 VFYLGQIAAAPST
-99 VYNIKQYAKIVQE
+99 VYNVKQYAKIVQE

-119 IKITDRIR
+119 IRISDRIR
-127 NRCYEDAEPIESIL
+127 NRCFEDAEPVESIL
-141 DDSER
+141 DDAER
-146 LVLDISKGRQRNDVS
+146 LVLDISKQRQRNDVT
-161 RVDEIVARNLEMI
+161 RVDEIVSTNLEQI
-174 EEASKHADDIT
+174 EAAAK
-185 GVPSGFIDLVL
+185 
-196 DISKGRQ
+196 Q
-203 RNDVSRVDEIVARN
+203 VDEI
-217 LEMIEEASKHA
+217 
-228 DDITG
+228 TG
-233 VPSGF
+233 IPSGF

-249 KSDLIILAAR
+249 RSDLVILAAR

-274 AAVDYNQPVAIFSL
+274 TAVDYHYPVAIFSL
-288 EMSKEQLVQRMLAAA
+288 EMSKEQLVMRMLAAA

-309 RLRTGQLNAD
+309 RLRTGQLNAE

-347 ELRAKARRLQS
+347 ELRAKARRLQA
-358 REGNLGM
+358 REGDLGL
-365 ILLDYL
+365 ILVDYL
-371 QLMGGSGN
+371 QLMGGSGH

-393 LKALARELQVPI
+393 LKALARELNVPI

-417 TKDKK
+417 TKDKR

-445 REEYYNENTDR
+445 REEYYNEDTDR
-456 RGIADIIIA
+456 RGIADLIIA

-488 LVRDGSYP
+488 LIRDGGYG

>member
-1 MSETF
+1 MSENF
-6 IEKNVPYAEEA
+6 MEQSVPYAEEA
-17 EAGIISAIFK
+17 EAGIIAAMFK
-27 DREVIQDVV
+27 DREVLQDVV
-36 QMISE
+36 QLVRD
-41 SDFYKLENATL
+41 SDFYKPENAIIF
-52 YKAMLEL
+52 KAILEL
-59 DENGQSIDLVTM
+59 DESGQSVDLVTM
-71 TDKLRKENLLEKAGG
+71 TNKLRKENLLEKAGG
-86 VLYLGQIAAAPST
+86 VFYLGQIAAAPSST
-99 VYNIKQYAKIVQE
+99 YNVKQYAKIVQE

-119 IKITDRIR
+119 IKISDRIR
-127 NRCYEDAEPIESIL
+127 NRCYEDAEPVETIL
-141 DDSER
+141 DDAER
-146 LVLDISKGRQRNDVS
+146 LVLDISKQRQRNDVT
-161 RVDEIVARNLEMI
+161 RVDEIVSTNLEQI
-174 EEASKHADDIT
+174 EEASK
-185 GVPSGFIDLVL
+185 
-196 DISKGRQ
+196 Q
-203 RNDVSRVDEIVARN
+203 VDEI
-217 LEMIEEASKHA
+217 
-228 DDITG
+228 TG
-233 VPSGF
+233 IPSGF

-249 KSDLIILAAR
+249 RSDLIILAAR

-274 AAVDYNQPVAIFSL
+274 TAVDYHYPVAVFSL
-288 EMSKEQLVQRMLAAA
+288 EMSKEQLVMRILAAA

-358 REGNLGM
+358 REGDLGL
-365 ILLDYL
+365 ILVDYL
-371 QLMGGSGN
+371 QLMGGSGH

-393 LKALARELQVPI
+393 LKALARELNVPI

-417 TKDKK
+417 TKDKR

-445 REEYYNENTDR
+445 REEYYNEDTDR
-456 RGIADIIIA
+456 RGIADLIIA

-488 LVRDGSYP
+488 LIHDAGYG

>member
-1 MSETF
+1 MSENF
-6 IEKNVPYAEEA
+6 MEQSVPFAEEA
-17 EAGIISAIFK
+17 EAGIISAMFK
-27 DREVIQDVV
+27 DREVIQDIV
-36 QMISE
+36 QLVRDT
-41 SDFYKLENATL
+41 DFYKPENAIL
-52 YKAMLEL
+52 FKAILEI
-59 DENGQSIDLVTM
+59 DESGQSVDLVTM
-71 TDKLRKENLLEKAGG
+71 TNKLRKENLLEKVGG
-86 VLYLGQIAAAPST
+86 VFYLGQIAAAPST
-99 VYNIKQYAKIVQE
+99 VYNVKQYAKIVQE

-119 IKITDRIR
+119 IRISDGIR
-127 NRCYEDAEPIESIL
+127 NRCFDDAEPVESIL
-141 DDSER
+141 DDAER
-146 LVLDISKGRQRNDVS
+146 LVLDISKQRQRNDVT
-161 RVDEIVARNLEMI
+161 RVDEIVPTNLEKI
-174 EEASKHADDIT
+174 EEAAKQEDEIT
-185 GVPSGFIDLVL
+185 GI
-196 DISKGRQ
+196 
-203 RNDVSRVDEIVARN
+203 
-217 LEMIEEASKHA
+217 
-228 DDITG
+228 
-233 VPSGF
+233 PSGF

-249 KSDLIILAAR
+249 RSDLIILAAR

-274 AAVDYNQPVAIFSL
+274 AAIDYHYPVAIFSL
-288 EMSKEQLVQRMLAAA
+288 EMSKEQLVMRMLAAA

-309 RLRTGQLNAD
+309 RLRTGQLNPD

-324 LQKIGPLSSAP
+324 LQKIGPLTSAP

-358 REGNLGM
+358 REGDLGL
-365 ILLDYL
+365 ILVDYL

-393 LKALARELQVPI
+393 LKALARELNVPI

-417 TKDKK
+417 TKDKR

-445 REEYYNENTDR
+445 REEYYNEDTDR
-456 RGIADIIIA
+456 RGIADVIIA

-488 LVRDGSYP
+488 LIHEGEYG